1 MTIKKNI
8 SSQIKSV
15 FLKAINSTKPKIIFK
30 KNIRNYLPSSKI
42 IKVVAIGKAASSMVE
57 RIIELDIAKEGI
69 LVTNSENF
77 KKINGFSCFKTG
89 HPLPDEVG
97 LDAAVKVEHF
107 LDQLNENHHL
117 LLLLS
122 GGGSS
127 LLPAPAKGISL
138 QNKIYINS
146 KLLESGININEVN
159 AVRRLFS
166 RLKGGRLLKRAYPA
180 TVTQLIFSD
189 VMDDSLETI
198 ASGVC
203 APDPYTINDVKKILT
218 KTKLIKEPFILDY
231 IKRCE
236 LNKNLLPF
244 RENHKIFKNVKSYIL
259 ANNKTCLDK
268 AIEIMK
274 KKYNFISPID
284 VELSGEASFT
294 GIKLA
299 KWFISRKTEKKFFTA
314 LGGET
319 TVTLKDIKSG
329 KGGRCQELALSFSI
343 YMKKHFK
350 EQTDWLILA
359 AGTDGRDGPTDA
371 AGAIVT
377 SESNFDINEANSYL
391 SKNNSY
397 NFLLKNGLLL
407 KTGGTNTNL
416 GDLVFLVML

>member
-1 MTIKKNI
+1 MTMEDKIR
-8 SSQIKSV
+8 SQIKSV
-15 FLKAINSTKPKIIFK
+15 FLKAVNASKPKKIFTNK
-30 KNIRNYLPSSKI
+30 IKDYLPKSKI
-42 IKVVAIGKAASSMVE
+42 IKVLAVGKAASSMVE
-57 RIIELDIAKEGI
+57 RIIELDIAKEGM

-77 KKINGFSCFKTG
+77 KKINGFNCFKTG
-89 HPLPDEVG
+89 HPLPNKDG
-97 LDAAVKVEHF
+97 LEASEKVEYF
-107 LDQLNENHHL
+107 LDELNENHHL

-127 LLPAPAKGISL
+127 LLPSPAEGLTL

-203 APDPYTINDVKKILT
+203 APDPYTLNDVIKILK
-218 KTKLIKEPFILDY
+218 KTKIINKSFVRNHIKKVGI
-231 IKRCE
+231 
-236 LNKNLLPF
+236 NKNLLPLK
-244 RENHKIFKNVKSYIL
+244 ENDKIFNNVKSYIL
-259 ANNKTCLDK
+259 ANNKTCLDE
-268 AIEIMK
+268 AIKIMK
-274 KKYNFISPID
+274 KKYNFISPIGI
-284 VELSGEASFT
+284 ELSGEASIT

-299 KWFISRKTEKKFFTA
+299 KWFISKKINNKFFTA

-319 TVTLKDIKSG
+319 TVTLKDMKSG

-343 YMKKHFK
+343 YMKKNYK
-350 EQTDWLILA
+350 EQKDWLIFA

-377 SESNFDINEANSYL
+377 SNSNFDISEANSHL
-391 SKNNSY
+391 SENNSY
-397 NFLLKNGLLL
+397 NFLLKNDLLL

>member
-8 SSQIKSV
+8 PSQIKSV

-218 KTKLIKEPFILDY
+218 KTKLITWKP
-231 IKRCE
+231 
-236 LNKNLLPF
+236 
-244 RENHKIFKNVKSYIL
+244 
-259 ANNKTCLDK
+259 
-268 AIEIMK
+268 
-274 KKYNFISPID
+274 
-284 VELSGEASFT
+284 
-294 GIKLA
+294 
-299 KWFISRKTEKKFFTA
+299 
-314 LGGET
+314 
-319 TVTLKDIKSG
+319 
-329 KGGRCQELALSFSI
+329 
-343 YMKKHFK
+343 
-350 EQTDWLILA
+350 
-359 AGTDGRDGPTDA
+359 
-371 AGAIVT
+371 
-377 SESNFDINEANSYL
+377 
-391 SKNNSY
+391 
-397 NFLLKNGLLL
+397 
-407 KTGGTNTNL
+407 
-416 GDLVFLVML
+416 

>member
-1 MTIKKNI
+1 MTIKENI
-8 SSQIKSV
+8 PSQIKSV
-15 FLKAINSTKPKIIFK
+15 FLKAVNSTKPKKIFK
-30 KNIRNYLPSSKI
+30 KNIRNYLPISKI
-42 IKVVAIGKAASSMVE
+42 IKVLALGKAASSMVE
-57 RIIELDIAKEGI
+57 RVIELDIAKEGI

-77 KKINGFSCFKTG
+77 KKIDGFICFKTG
-89 HPLPDEVG
+89 HPLPDEFG
-97 LDAAVKVEHF
+97 LEATVKVEHF

-146 KLLESGININEVN
+146 KLLESGIKINEVN

-203 APDPYTINDVKKILT
+203 APDPYTLKDVKKILI

-236 LNKNLLPF
+236 LNKNLQPI
-244 RENHKIFKNVKSYIL
+244 RENHKIFNNVKSYIL
-259 ANNKTCLDK
+259 ANNKTCLDE
-268 AIEIMK
+268 AIKMMK
-274 KKYNFISPID
+274 KKYSFIDSFG
-284 VELSGEASFT
+284 VELSGEASDT
-294 GIKLA
+294 GVKLA
-299 KWFISRKTEKKFFTA
+299 KWFISKNIEKSFFTA

-319 TVTLKDIKSG
+319 TVTLKNLSTG

-343 YMKKHFK
+343 YMKRNYL
-350 EQTDWLILA
+350 EQKDWLIFA

-377 SESNFDINEANSYL
+377 SDSNFDINKARRRLSENKSYDFL
-391 SKNNSY
+391 KENN
-397 NFLLKNGLLL
+397 LLL

-416 GDLVFLVML
+416 GDIVLLVKL